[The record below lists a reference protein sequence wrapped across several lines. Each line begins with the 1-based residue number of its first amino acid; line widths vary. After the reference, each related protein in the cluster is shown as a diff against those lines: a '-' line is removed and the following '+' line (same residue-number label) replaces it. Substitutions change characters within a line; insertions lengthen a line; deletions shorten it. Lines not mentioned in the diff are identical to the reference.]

1 MNRRRANSAAF
12 QSGNIA
18 MLIRPAL
25 AAALA
30 LALCACAAQPLAE
43 RPPTQDGGVW
53 WQAIEQCAAQPASA
67 WCRHAGQ

>member
-1 MNRRRANSAAF
+1 
-12 QSGNIA
+12 